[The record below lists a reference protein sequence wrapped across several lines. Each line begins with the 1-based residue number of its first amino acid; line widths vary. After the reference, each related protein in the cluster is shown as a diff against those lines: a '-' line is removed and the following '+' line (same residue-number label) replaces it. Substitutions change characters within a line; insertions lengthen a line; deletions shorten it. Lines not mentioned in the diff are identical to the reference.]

1 MGGQRVENSWC
12 FAQSAGEVNQPSD
25 ACAVSEPVNPLVCIH
40 GTHRHHD
47 KGLRFHLTLHARSQP
62 WHFVQLQASKF
73 KKLQAALEGK
83 IPGDHALRRADEE
96 GKRLHVVADLGF
108 VGPKICTILTEKE
121 VFFKKKEYKITNIK
135 LDMNLNIY
143 FE

>member
-1 MGGQRVENSWC
+1 M
-12 FAQSAGEVNQPSD
+12 
-25 ACAVSEPVNPLVCIH
+25 
-40 GTHRHHD
+40 
-47 KGLRFHLTLHARSQP
+47 
-62 WHFVQLQASKF
+62 
-73 KKLQAALEGK
+73 
-83 IPGDHALRRADEE
+83 
-96 GKRLHVVADLGF
+96 ADLGF